1 MKCEDIYRYLCGYLD
16 GELDSEKA
24 KSVEEHLKTCQSCRR
39 ELKILQAVSSL
50 IHEQDLNF
58 AAPDHLK
65 RRIILEL
72 ERAEEYRES
81 GVQALDLIRWGTHV
95 AQLYDTKDELAEVLV
110 PYVERGLE
118 ENELCVFVTSE
129 MSRGEAIGL
138 LTAEIPGLQKYIESG
153 QLQVLSHK
161 DWYLSTGCFNGRCT
175 LDNGIK
181 KYQEAVSN
189 GYAGLRITGNV
200 FWLEQPEWDSFME
213 FENLINS
220 MISGYRMLI
229 MCSYKESKC
238 NKDNIVDVVN
248 THKYVL
254 TKIDNSWRLRR

>member
-24 KSVEEHLKTCQSCRR
+24 ITVEEHLKTCQQCRR
-39 ELKILQAVSSL
+39 ELEVLETVSSL
-50 IHEQDLNF
+50 IHEHCLSCT
-58 AAPDHLK
+58 APDRLK
-65 RRIILEL
+65 RRVILEL

-95 AQLYDTKDELAEVLV
+95 AQLYDTKAELAEVLV
-110 PYVERGLE
+110 PYVEKGLE

-129 MSRGEAIGL
+129 MSKEEATEL
-138 LTAEIPGLQKYIESG
+138 LTSEMPDFQKYIDNG

-200 FWLEQPEWDSFME
+200 FWLEQPDWDSFME

-229 MCSYKESKC
+229 LCSYKESKC

-254 TKIDNSWRLRR
+254 TKINDSWRLRR